1 VKEAWNRWGENDE
14 RGALNLIGAAN
25 VTRAAASVR
34 EGRVMSL
41 AQELSSR
48 TPVPEHRAPMR
59 HFMERDGGDY
69 AAGAKRPGGFQFAED
84 SVLMPLHVGT
94 HIDALCHAWY
104 EDHLYNGFSANDTR
118 SKGAVRCGV
127 EKLTPIF
134 TRGILLDVAASR
146 QRPMLAGEVIT
157 VDELRALAQNAGIAP
172 ESGDVVLIRTG
183 WMEHH
188 GDDGAAYFNG
198 EPGLDEAAALWL
210 AKSGVAVIGADNF
223 AIEQI
228 PFPNGK
234 VFPVHQ
240 RLIRD
245 YGIPLLENV
254 VLKALAQAQTVE
266 FLFIATPLPF
276 VGGTGSPVC
285 PIVVL

>member
-1 VKEAWNRWGENDE
+1 
-14 RGALNLIGAAN
+14 
-25 VTRAAASVR
+25 
-34 EGRVMSL
+34 
-41 AQELSSR
+41 
-48 TPVPEHRAPMR
+48 
-59 HFMERDGGDY
+59 MERDGGDY

-94 HIDALCHAWY
+94 HIDALCHVWY
-104 EDHLYNGFSANDTR
+104 EDHLYNGFSANGNR
-118 SKGAVRCGV
+118 SQGAVRCGA

-134 TRGILLDVAASR
+134 TRGILLDVAKSR
-146 QRPMLAGEVIT
+146 RTPMLAGESIN
-157 VDELRALAQNAGIAP
+157 VDDLRALAEKAGITP

-183 WMEHH
+183 WIGQH
-188 GDDGAAYFNG
+188 GDDGVAYFGG
-198 EPGLDEAAALWL
+198 EPGLDETAALWL
-210 AKSGVAVIGADNF
+210 AECGVAAIGADNF

-228 PFPNGK
+228 PFPQGK

-254 VLKALAQAQTVE
+254 VLDALAVAQKTE
-266 FLFIATPLPF
+266 FLFVATPLPI

-285 PIVVL
+285 PIVIL